1 MKCKV
6 YRALDKPQVFFGIK
20 GRFITWYLILAGVV
34 LMLAV
39 IIGAATAG
47 IFGFVLFILGAA
59 CAYVFVMLLQDRT
72 SDREFAIRLDA
83 RKYPRC
89 YRVRPQPFCKLINGN
104 N

>member
-39 IIGAATAG
+39 IIGAAKG
-47 IFGFVLFILGAA
+47 HQG
-59 CAYVFVMLLQDRT
+59 
-72 SDREFAIRLDA
+72 
-83 RKYPRC
+83 
-89 YRVRPQPFCKLINGN
+89 CKINGVDVHLDSHCREILLYQLGCLHN
-104 N
+104 RVI